1 MMENDMQNE
10 IIGISG
16 DMICEKIVTACN
28 NSEYFALIGD
38 EATDVLTH
46 EQVSVCV
53 RFVDCTGGKVTLR
66 GEFLGFVR
74 ASLNTSMN
82 ARHASYPCALILSIT
97 IPKFSRVIKNSSA
110 RFSPVVSLA
119 LTKPR
124 NSPRR
129 VTLPPVQST
138 NLTHTETCSCVKT
151 SVASSPIRIVI
162 DNMRA
167 QGYDA
172 CLAFIEVFKP
182 GLGNGFQQCNT
193 YIVRRMF

>member
-1 MMENDMQNE
+1 MAIFHHVSKHDKILESHLDNPVPNSRIKYTSPDMQNE

-16 DMICEKIVTACN
+16 DMIREKIVTACN
-28 NSEYFALIGD
+28 NSEYFALIGN

-66 GEFLGFVR
+66 EEFLGFVR
-74 ASLNTSMN
+74 ASESTGENL
-82 ARHASYPCALILSIT
+82 AELFLI
-97 IPKFSRVIKNSSA
+97 
-110 RFSPVVSLA
+110 
-119 LTKPR
+119 
-124 NSPRR
+124 
-129 VTLPPVQST
+129 TLE
-138 NLTHTETCSCVKT
+138 NFG
-151 SVASSPIRIVI
+151 IVI

-167 QGYDA
+167 QRYDA

-193 YIVRRMF
+193 